1 MKVLITG
8 GAGFIGS
15 HLADKLIEMGCQV
28 SIIDNLSTGKL
39 KNINPSVYHWNED
52 LNNIPLKDLISYLKG
67 VKYVFH
73 LAAKTSVEESIK
85 NPLLYLKH
93 NIDGMTKLLTACS
106 KSGVKRFIFSSSSSV
121 YGKVDTIPTSELEE
135 PNPISP
141 YALSKLMGEQLCE
154 MFSEVYNI
162 DTVCLRYFNAYGDRM
177 NEEGSYKLVIPI
189 FSELIK
195 QGKPCTIVND
205 GNQRRDFIH
214 VEDIVNANIR
224 AATTSLNFYG
234 ESYNIGSGKN
244 YSVNE
249 LADVMGGEK
258 IYGEKR
264 IEPFETLADIDRAKE
279 ELGWSPKINLLDWL
293 KIYMN
298 GNKNK

>member
-298 GNKNK
+298 DNKNK

>member
-39 KNINPSVYHWNED
+39 ENINPAVYHWNED
-52 LNNIPLKDLISYLKG
+52 LNKIPIKDLISYLKG

-73 LAAKTSVEESIK
+73 LAAKTSVEESIH
-85 NPLLYLKH
+85 NPSLYLKH
-93 NIDGMTKLLTACS
+93 NLDGTKLLSACS

-121 YGKVDTIPTSELEE
+121 YGNAIDPPTPEKTKFISPL
-135 PNPISP
+135 SP
-141 YALSKLMGEQLCE
+141 YALSKLMGEKLCR
-154 MFSEVYNI
+154 MYSNVYKL
-162 DTVCLRYFNAYGDRM
+162 DTVCLRYFNAYGERM

-189 FSELIK
+189 FAELIK
-195 QGKPCTIVND
+195 QGKPCTIVNN
-205 GNQRRDFIH
+205 GKQRRDFVY

-224 AATTSLNFYG
+224 AATKKRKLNGSVF
-234 ESYNIGSGKN
+234 NIGSGEN

-249 LADVMGGEK
+249 LADAMGGEK
-258 IYGEKR
+258 VYGEKR
-264 IEPFETLADIDRAKE
+264 IEPFETLADITKAE
-279 ELGWSPKINLLDWL
+279 INLGWTPKTNLLDWL
-293 KIYMN
+293 KIYIN
-298 GNKNK
+298 DNKSN

>member
-1 MKVLITG
+1 M
-8 GAGFIGS
+8 
-15 HLADKLIEMGCQV
+15 
-28 SIIDNLSTGKL
+28 IICSY
-39 KNINPSVYHWNED
+39 YH
-52 LNNIPLKDLISYLKG
+52 
-67 VKYVFH
+67 
-73 LAAKTSVEESIK
+73 
-85 NPLLYLKH
+85 
-93 NIDGMTKLLTACS
+93 
-106 KSGVKRFIFSSSSSV
+106 
-121 YGKVDTIPTSELEE
+121 
-135 PNPISP
+135 
-141 YALSKLMGEQLCE
+141 
-154 MFSEVYNI
+154 
-162 DTVCLRYFNAYGDRM
+162 
-177 NEEGSYKLVIPI
+177 SYKLVIPI

-234 ESYNIGSGKN
+234 ESYNIGSGKS

>member
-234 ESYNIGSGKN
+234 ESYNIGSGKS

-249 LADVMGGEK
+249 LSDAMDGEK

-298 GNKNK
+298 DNKNK

>member
-39 KNINPSVYHWNED
+39 KNINPAVYHWNED
-52 LNNIPLKDLISYLKG
+52 LNNIPSKDLISYLKG